1 MTESGL
7 ERKKMLK
14 EFNCLK
20 RRKVGDENEKG
31 KLGYPLN
38 HSHSNE
44 LFNQSSSALLLTLL
58 VDLGTYFLSLPIG

>member
-38 HSHSNE
+38 HTHSHSNE
-44 LFNQSSSALLLTLL
+44 LSNQSSSGLAVNT
-58 VDLGTYFLSLPIG
+58 FS